1 MKTVL
6 LVEDNAKLALAFGVR
21 LKSMGYT
28 VHIAADAITAVAEA
42 RKRLPDVVL
51 LDISLPG
58 GDGFLVAE
66 RLSKMVSAGATPI
79 IFITASKRPDL
90 RERAMKLGATA
101 FLEKP
106 FEATALADAIE
117 SALMPGQNWH
127 PENAPQ
133 PHEIN

>member
-21 LKSMGYT
+21 LKSMGYE
-28 VHIAADAITAVAEA
+28 VHLAADAVTAVAEA
-42 RKRLPDVVL
+42 LKKKPDVVL

-66 RLSKMVSAGATPI
+66 RLSKLVSAGATPI

-90 RERAMKLGATA
+90 RERAQRLGAAA

-106 FEATALADAIE
+106 FEATTLADAIE
-117 SALMPGQNWH
+117 SALMPSQNWH
-127 PENAPQ
+127 PESAVANA
-133 PHEIN
+133 